1 MSTNKNNSKT
11 KKNGKLT
18 RSNIIILIIIFALL
32 ALAIWIIIDAIYAN
46 KYGKNNNSSNE
57 PESVSMVSTEAETT
71 GETAP
76 DYSAFLTDEGFI
88 KDVKVSDYVEL
99 ADIDSIT
106 VSAKDIEPSSE
117 DISKALESYYQT
129 DLLTDASLEIK
140 DGDTVNIDYVGYVDD
155 KAFEGGDTKGN
166 GTQLT
171 IGSGRYIDDFEQ
183 QLIGHKPGEELDVNV
198 TFPADY
204 GKDELNGKDA
214 LFKVKVNGIYDTHEP
229 TDEYVAENFSEV
241 AKTYDELKVYVA
253 DAIKNN
259 NTEVAVWKKVVE
271 ESKVSSY
278 PEDYYNNVL
287 KNTKYMYE
295 SEYNY
300 YNQYAYSLNGK
311 YEWDSIY
318 DYYQMD
324 ESKFNEMVKSDAES
338 QCDFY
343 LIVQKI
349 FEDRGLKLTDEDI
362 EACLKTR
369 GYDAESLDKLYESY
383 GKGYIYQ
390 SAMGDKVRAYVTD
403 LAKVE

>member
-1 MSTNKNNSKT
+1 MGTNSKNSKT
-11 KKNGKLT
+11 KKKKETLT
-18 RSNIIILIIIFALL
+18 RSNIIIMLIILAVV
-32 ALAIWIIIDAIYAN
+32 ALAIWIIIDAIYAS
-46 KYGKNNNSSNE
+46 KYGKSNSNE
-57 PESVSMVSTEAETT
+57 PESASVISTEGTAVNES
-71 GETAP
+71 AP
-76 DYSAFLTDEGFI
+76 DYSAFLTDDGLI
-88 KDVKVSDYVEL
+88 KDLKVSDYVEL

-183 QLIGHKPGEELDVNV
+183 QLIGHKPGEDVDVNV

-214 LFKVKVNGIYDTHEP
+214 LFKVKINGIYDKHEP
-229 TDEYVAENFSEV
+229 TDEYVAEKFSEV
-241 AKTYDELKVYVA
+241 AKTYDELKTYVT
-253 DAIKNN
+253 DTIRSSNKE
-259 NTEVAVWKKVVE
+259 TAVWKQVMAD
-271 ESKVSSY
+271 SKVKSY
-278 PEDYYNNVL
+278 PEDYL
-287 KNTKYMYE
+287 KAVYANTEFLYQN
-295 SEYNY
+295 EYNY
-300 YNQYAYSLNGK
+300 YNQYAYSVSGK
-311 YEWDSIY
+311 YQWNSIY
-318 DYYQMD
+318 DYYQVD
-324 ESKFNEMVKSDAES
+324 EKKFNEMVDEDAKS
-338 QCDFY
+338 QCDFFM
-343 LIVQKI
+343 IAQKI

-362 EACLKTR
+362 NACLKTR
-369 GYDAESLDKLYESY
+369 GYDSESLDKLYESY

-390 SAMGDKVRAYVTD
+390 SAIVDKVRAYVTD

>member
-1 MSTNKNNSKT
+1 MGTNSKNSKT
-11 KKNGKLT
+11 KKKKETLT
-18 RSNIIILIIIFALL
+18 RSNIIIMLIILAVV
-32 ALAIWIIIDAIYAN
+32 ALAIWIIIDAIYAS
-46 KYGKNNNSSNE
+46 KYGKSNSNE
-57 PESVSMVSTEAETT
+57 PESVSVISTEGTAVNES
-71 GETAP
+71 AP
-76 DYSAFLTDEGFI
+76 DYSAFLTDDGLI
-88 KDVKVSDYVEL
+88 KDLKVSDYVDL

-183 QLIGHKPGEELDVNV
+183 QLIGHKPGEDVDVNV

-214 LFKVKVNGIYDTHEP
+214 LFKVKINGIYDKHEP
-229 TDEYVAENFSEV
+229 TDEYVAEKFSEV
-241 AKTYDELKVYVA
+241 AKTYDELKTYVT
-253 DAIKNN
+253 DTIRSSNKE
-259 NTEVAVWKKVVE
+259 TAVWKQVMAD
-271 ESKVSSY
+271 SKVKSY
-278 PEDYYNNVL
+278 PEDYL
-287 KNTKYMYE
+287 KAVYANTEFLYQN
-295 SEYNY
+295 EYNY
-300 YNQYAYSLNGK
+300 YNQYAYSVSGK
-311 YEWDSIY
+311 YQWNSIY
-318 DYYQMD
+318 DYYQVD
-324 ESKFNEMVKSDAES
+324 EKKFNEMVDEDAKS
-338 QCDFY
+338 QCDFFM
-343 LIVQKI
+343 IAQKI

-362 EACLKTR
+362 NACLKTR
-369 GYDAESLDKLYESY
+369 GYDSESLDKLYESY

-390 SAMGDKVRAYVTD
+390 SAIGDKVRAYVTD